1 MGVTSELE
9 MRFPKERPARWA
21 MHIAQDLLK
30 LAYAPEDL
38 PWAKESYACPS
49 LSASYFAFREQAA
62 SYDLDP
68 RGTALEWLRRYR
80 TAIFIDRC
88 QDIAR
93 WDSMDDPEA
102 LFPQLCFTYALRYP
116 HVPFSALYR
125 HEMTVSGAILLLR
138 VRYDGAVLHAQ
149 EKTGMRPM
157 DEDDWSGVAIS
168 DYIAEN
174 GVFVKKSQSDR

>member
-9 MRFPKERPARWA
+9 MRFSKERHARWA
-21 MHIAQDLLK
+21 MHIARDLLK

-62 SYDLDP
+62 AYDLDP

-80 TAIFIDRC
+80 TALFIDRC

-93 WDSMDDPEA
+93 WENMDDPEA

-116 HVPFSALYR
+116 HVPFPPSTA
-125 HEMTVSGAILLLR
+125 
-138 VRYDGAVLHAQ
+138 
-149 EKTGMRPM
+149 MR
-157 DEDDWSGVAIS
+157 
-168 DYIAEN
+168 
-174 GVFVKKSQSDR
+174 